1 MSDNSLVASA
11 GFSATK
17 KVADASV
24 QATALIDPA
33 DGQAQ
38 RPMTEA
44 TGQLLC
50 RLTAHLVRL
59 MSARMDD
66 MCPPEASELL
76 NQG

>member
-1 MSDNSLVASA
+1 MSDNSLVASS
-11 GFSATK
+11 GFSSTK
-17 KVADASV
+17 RVADVSV
-24 QATALIDPA
+24 QPTALIDLA

-59 MSARMDD
+59 MSDRMND
-66 MCPPEASELL
+66 MCPPEASDLL
-76 NQG
+76 SR